1 MPDPDLRTWAR
12 RARLAQLAWDVRSN
26 RLEKLDAVA
35 AALPPETGDAVRK
48 GLRRVRSLGPPSVE
62 LRGPTGEQ
70 NLLLLHGRGI
80 VLCLGGGKDSKTGTA
95 LTVQAALAMAL
106 GNAVLL
112 AEDID
117 KAAVEQFFEACS
129 KAGIPRGLTYSA
141 AGSPEV
147 LALVPELSAV
157 AFSGD
162 GEALWRLRIALAGR
176 PGVRLPLIEVLDDA
190 DRFVTE
196 RVISVD
202 TTASG
207 GNATLLAEIEQ
218 EA

>member
-1 MPDPDLRTWAR
+1 
-12 RARLAQLAWDVRSN
+12 LAWDVRSN
-26 RLEKLDAVA
+26 RLERLDAVA
-35 AALPPETGDAVRK
+35 AALPAEMGAAVSAALQRIA
-48 GLRRVRSLGPPSVE
+48 SLGPPSVE
-62 LRGPTGEQ
+62 LKGPTGEQ

-80 VLCLGGGKDSKTGTA
+80 VLCLGGKGAAAGTA
-95 LTVQAALAMAL
+95 LAVQAALAMAL

-112 AEDID
+112 AEESDET
-117 KAAVEQFFEACS
+117 AVEQIFEACN
-129 KAGIPRGLTYSA
+129 KAGIPRGLMYSA

-162 GEALWRLRIALAGR
+162 GAGLWRLRIALAGR
-176 PGVRLPLIEVLDDA
+176 PGARLPLVEVLDDA
-190 DRFVTE
+190 ERFVTE

-207 GNATLLAEIEQ
+207 GNATLLAEMEQ
-218 EA
+218 DA